1 VYIFPYALSKI
12 MQFNGLAKNEISL
25 KKCSH
30 MKYPKIFFFVI
41 LIFTSAIL
49 LSNQLQST
57 EDVSILVNDSGPFIG
72 TSIPHQS
79 GYDGSGI
86 TISIIDTGIE
96 LNHPDFD
103 DKIIGGYD
111 FIDNDEIP
119 EDANGHGTQVA
130 GIIAS
135 NGDLKGIA
143 PGSKI
148 LMYKVSEDGES
159 VPTDL
164 IIKAIEKSIEDGANI
179 INISLGVNQ
188 TNTKIDQVVN
198 KAVKNNIFVVTAAGN
213 FGPELST
220 IGSPGINPNA
230 ITVGATFNNVAS
242 SLVAT
247 FEIDDKTFNVFPMVG
262 TQVLTDPI
270 TSQILFGKYGK
281 ADDLLGNNFE
291 GSILLI
297 QRGSDIEGEIV
308 YFSDKEKNAANAGAR
323 AIIVYNN
330 QPGIFFGELIHEY
343 VDEGYE
349 PTIPALSVSRD
360 DGLIIREILQS
371 GTEGTLDVFY
381 HPDFVAYFSS
391 RGPVSPF
398 YIKPDL
404 VAPGAFINTT
414 DIDGN
419 YKISS
424 GTSFAAPHVAG
435 TAALILQKNPEL
447 TPQEVK
453 SILMT
458 TTDIVY
464 DQFDDRFPIDVSGN
478 GRVNASNA
486 INAELIITPPN
497 LIFDLSSANQIQ
509 TKDLEI
515 RGIDDQAISI
525 SIRFEENDAADFDY
539 SLDDKNMT
547 INAKLTE
554 QNLGYFESR
563 IIISHNEIDYHIPV
577 MIRVSEGAITV
588 NENGGKFNVDISSP
602 SSWSYAKI
610 SVINQETG
618 KIITDSITPSKNPEM
633 MVSQPGKYWIEA
645 KIKDNDKT
653 LSAYASI
660 HVKTIEH
667 DEKSLGNM
675 LNLPEKT
682 ILIISVI
689 MIVTVIVGLSI
700 RRK

>member
-1 VYIFPYALSKI
+1 MLH
-12 MQFNGLAKNEISL
+12 Q
-25 KKCSH
+25 
-30 MKYPKIFFFVI
+30 KIFFLTILVFTGAI
-41 LIFTSAIL
+41 LIS
-49 LSNQLQST
+49 SQLQST
-57 EDVSILVNDSGPFIG
+57 ENISILVNDSGPFIG
-72 TSIPHQS
+72 TSIPYQS

-86 TISIIDTGIE
+86 VISIIDTGID
-96 LNHPDFD
+96 LNHPDLD
-103 DKIIGGYD
+103 GQIIGGYD
-111 FIDNDEIP
+111 FVDNDEVP
-119 EDANGHGTQVA
+119 EDVNGHGTQVA

-135 NGDLKGIA
+135 NGNLKGIA
-143 PGSKI
+143 PNSKI

-159 VPTDL
+159 VPSNL
-164 IIKAIEKSIEDGANI
+164 IIKAIEKSIEDGADI
-179 INISLGVNQ
+179 INISLGINQ
-188 TNTKIDQVVN
+188 TNTKIDQAVN
-198 KAVKNNIFVVTAAGN
+198 KAIKNNIFVVTAAGN

-230 ITVGATFNNVAS
+230 ITVGATFNNVTS
-242 SLVAT
+242 SLVST
-247 FEIDDKTFNVFPMVG
+247 FEIESKTFNVFPMVG
-262 TQVLTDPI
+262 TKALTEPI
-270 TSQILFGKYGK
+270 TSQIIFGKYGK
-281 ADDLLGNNFE
+281 VDDLLGNNFE

-297 QRGSDIEGEIV
+297 QRGSDIEDEIV
-308 YFSDKEKNAANAGAR
+308 YFSDKEKNAAHVGAK
-323 AIIVYNN
+323 AVLVYNN
-330 QPGIFFGELIHEY
+330 EPGIFFGELIHEY

-349 PTIPALSVSRD
+349 PTIPALSLSRD
-360 DGLIIREILQS
+360 DGLVIREILQS
-371 GTEGTLDVFY
+371 DTEGTLDVFY

-414 DIDGN
+414 DTNGN

-447 TPQEVK
+447 TPQELK

-464 DQFDDRFPIDVSGN
+464 DQFNDRFPIEVSGN
-478 GRVNASNA
+478 GRISASNA
-486 INAELIITPPN
+486 INAELIIMPPN

-515 RGIDDQAISI
+515 SGIDDQSISI

-563 IIISHNEIDYHIPV
+563 IIINHNEIDYHIPV
-577 MIRVSEGAITV
+577 MVRVSEGAITV
-588 NENGGKFNVDISSP
+588 NEDGGKFNVGISSP

-610 SVINQETG
+610 SIINQETG
-618 KIITDSITPSKNPEM
+618 KMFAESIVPGKNLEM
-633 MVSQPGKYWIEA
+633 AVSQPGEYWIEA
-645 KIKDNDKT
+645 KIKDDDRT

-660 HVKTIEH
+660 QVKKIGH
-667 DEKSLGNM
+667 DEKDLANT
-675 LNLPEKT
+675 LNLPEKP
-682 ILIISVI
+682 ILIIAAI
-689 MIVTVIVGLSI
+689 MIVTTVVGLSI
-700 RRK
+700 RRR

>member
-1 VYIFPYALSKI
+1 
-12 MQFNGLAKNEISL
+12 MQ
-25 KKCSH
+25 
-30 MKYPKIFFFVI
+30 YQKIFFLII
-41 LIFTSAIL
+41 LISISAVLI
-49 LSNQLQST
+49 SNQLQST
-57 EDVSILVNDSGPFIG
+57 DNISILVNNSGPFIG
-72 TSIPHQS
+72 TSISYQS

-86 TISIIDTGIE
+86 VVSIIDTGID
-96 LNHPDFD
+96 LNHPDLEGQ
-103 DKIIGGYD
+103 IIGGYD
-111 FIDNDEIP
+111 FVDNDEIP
-119 EDANGHGTQVA
+119 EDTNGHGTQVA

-135 NGDLKGIA
+135 NGNLKGIA
-143 PGSKI
+143 PNSKI

-159 VPTDL
+159 VPSHL
-164 IIKAIEKSIEDGANI
+164 IIKAIEKSIEDNADI
-179 INISLGVNQ
+179 INISLGINQ

-230 ITVGATFNNVAS
+230 ITVGATFNNVTS
-242 SLVAT
+242 SIVST
-247 FEIDDKTFNVFPMVG
+247 FEIEDKTFNVFPMVG
-262 TQVLTDPI
+262 TKALTEPI
-270 TSQILFGKYGK
+270 TSQIIFGKYGK
-281 ADDLLGNNFE
+281 VDDLLRNNFE

-308 YFSDKEKNAANAGAR
+308 YFSDKEKNAANVGAR

-330 QPGIFFGELIHEY
+330 EPGIFFGELIHEY

-371 GTEGTLDVFY
+371 DTKGTLDVFY

-414 DIDGN
+414 DTNGN

-447 TPQEVK
+447 TPHELK

-458 TTDIVY
+458 TSEIVY
-464 DQFDDRFPIDVSGN
+464 DQFDDRFPIEVSGN
-478 GRVNASNA
+478 GRIDASKA
-486 INAELIITPPN
+486 INAELIIMPPN

-509 TKDLEI
+509 TKHLKI
-515 RGIDDQAISI
+515 NGIDGESM
-525 SIRFEENDAADFDY
+525 SIRFEESHIVDFDY
-539 SLDDKNMT
+539 DLEDENLV

-554 QNLGYFESR
+554 QSLGEFESR
-563 IIISHNEIDYHIPV
+563 IIINHNEIDYHIPIIV
-577 MIRVSEGAITV
+577 RVSEGAITI
-588 NENGGKFNVDISSP
+588 NEDGGKLGIDILSP

-610 SVINQETG
+610 SIINQETG
-618 KIITDSITPSKNPEM
+618 KTFTDSIVPGKNLEM
-633 MVSQPGKYWIEA
+633 AVSQPGEYWIEA
-645 KIKDNDKT
+645 KIKDGAKT
-653 LSAYASI
+653 LSAYATI
-660 HVKTIEH
+660 QVEKIEH
-667 DEKSLGNM
+667 DEKNLSSM
-675 LNLPEKT
+675 FNLPEKP
-682 ILIISVI
+682 ILIIVAIVI
-689 MIVTVIVGLSI
+689 VIAIVGLSV
-700 RRK
+700 RRR

>member
-1 VYIFPYALSKI
+1 MGAV
-12 MQFNGLAKNEISL
+12 
-25 KKCSH
+25 
-30 MKYPKIFFFVI
+30 
-41 LIFTSAIL
+41 LI
-49 LSNQLQST
+49 SNQLQNT
-57 EDVSILVNDSGPFIG
+57 ENISILVNDSGPFIG
-72 TSIPHQS
+72 TSIPYKS

-86 TISIIDTGIE
+86 IVSIIDTGIDS
-96 LNHPDFD
+96 NHPDLD
-103 DKIIGGYD
+103 GQIIGGYD
-111 FIDNDEIP
+111 FVDSDEIP
-119 EDANGHGTQVA
+119 EDINGHGTQVA

-135 NGDLKGIA
+135 NGNLKGIA
-143 PGSKI
+143 PNSKI

-159 VPTDL
+159 VPSNL
-164 IIKAIEKSIEDGANI
+164 IIKAIEKSIEDGADI
-179 INISLGVNQ
+179 INISLGINQ
-188 TNTKIDQVVN
+188 TNTKIDQAVN
-198 KAVKNNIFVVTAAGN
+198 KAIKNNIFVVTAAGN

-230 ITVGATFNNVAS
+230 ITVGATFNNVTS
-242 SLVAT
+242 SLVST

-262 TQVLTDPI
+262 TEALTEPI
-270 TSQILFGKYGK
+270 TSQIIFGKYGK
-281 ADDLLGNNFE
+281 VDDLFGNDFE

-297 QRGSDIEGEIV
+297 QRGSDIQDEIV
-308 YFSDKEKNAANAGAR
+308 YFSDKEKNAVSVGAK
-323 AIIVYNN
+323 AVIIYNN
-330 QPGIFFGELIHEY
+330 EPGIFFGELIHEY

-349 PTIPALSVSRD
+349 PTIPTLSVSRD
-360 DGLIIREILQS
+360 DGLVIREILQS
-371 GTEGTLDVFY
+371 GTKGILDVFY

-414 DIDGN
+414 DINGE

-447 TPQEVK
+447 TPQELK

-458 TTDIVY
+458 TSEIVY
-464 DQFDDRFPIDVSGN
+464 DQFNDRFPIDVSGN
-478 GRVNASNA
+478 GRINASNA

-515 RGIDDQAISI
+515 NGIDDQSISI
-525 SIRFEENDAADFDY
+525 SIRFEENDVADFDY

-563 IIISHNEIDYHIPV
+563 IIINHNEIDYHIPV
-577 MIRVSEGAITV
+577 MVRVSEGAITV
-588 NENGGKFNVDISSP
+588 NEDGGKFNVGISSP

-610 SVINQETG
+610 YIINQETG
-618 KIITDSITPSKNPEM
+618 KIVTESITPSKNLEM
-633 MVSQPGKYWIEA
+633 TVSQPGKYWIEA
-645 KIKDNDKT
+645 KIKDDDKT

-667 DEKSLGNM
+667 DGKNLVNI
-675 LNLPEKT
+675 LNLPGKP
-682 ILIISVI
+682 ILIIAAI
-689 MIVTVIVGLSI
+689 MIVVAIVGLSI
-700 RRK
+700 RRRESIPN

>member
-1 VYIFPYALSKI
+1 MLY
-12 MQFNGLAKNEISL
+12 Q
-25 KKCSH
+25 
-30 MKYPKIFFFVI
+30 KIFFLTILVFTGAI
-41 LIFTSAIL
+41 LIS
-49 LSNQLQST
+49 SQLQST
-57 EDVSILVNDSGPFIG
+57 ENISILVNDSGPFIG
-72 TSIPHQS
+72 TSIPYQS

-86 TISIIDTGIE
+86 IISIIDTGID
-96 LNHPDFD
+96 LNHPDLD
-103 DKIIGGYD
+103 GQIIGGYD
-111 FIDNDEIP
+111 FVDNDDMP
-119 EDANGHGTQVA
+119 EDINGHGTQVA
-130 GIIAS
+130 GIIAA
-135 NGDLKGIA
+135 NGNLKGIA
-143 PGSKI
+143 PNSKI

-159 VPTDL
+159 VPSNL
-164 IIKAIEKSIEDGANI
+164 IIKAIEKSIEDGADI
-179 INISLGVNQ
+179 INISLGINQ
-188 TNTKIDQVVN
+188 TNTKIDQAVN
-198 KAVKNNIFVVTAAGN
+198 KAIKNNIFVVTAAGN

-230 ITVGATFNNVAS
+230 ITVGATFNNVTS
-242 SLVAT
+242 SLVST
-247 FEIDDKTFNVFPMVG
+247 FEIEGKTFNVFPMVG
-262 TQVLTDPI
+262 TQALTDPI
-270 TSQILFGKYGK
+270 TSQIIFGKYGK
-281 ADDLLGNNFE
+281 VDDLLGNNFE

-308 YFSDKEKNAANAGAR
+308 YFSDKEKNAANVGAK

-330 QPGIFFGELIHEY
+330 EPGIFFGELIHEY

-371 GTEGTLDVFY
+371 GTKGTLDVFY

-414 DIDGN
+414 DTNGN

-464 DQFDDRFPIDVSGN
+464 DQFNDRFPIDVSGT
-478 GRVNASNA
+478 GRISASNA

-515 RGIDDQAISI
+515 SGIDDQSISI

-563 IIISHNEIDYHIPV
+563 IIINHNEIDYHIPV
-577 MIRVSEGAITV
+577 MVRVSEGAITV
-588 NENGGKFNVDISSP
+588 NEDGGKFNVDISSP

-618 KIITDSITPSKNPEM
+618 KIVTESITPSKNLEM
-633 MVSQPGKYWIEA
+633 TVSQPGEYWIEA
-645 KIKDNDKT
+645 KIKDGAKT
-653 LSAYASI
+653 LSAYA
-660 HVKTIEH
+660 TIQVEKLEH
-667 DEKSLGNM
+667 DEKNLANA
-675 LNLPEKT
+675 LNLPEKP
-682 ILIISVI
+682 ILIIAAI
-689 MIVTVIVGLSI
+689 MIVTAIVGLSI
-700 RRK
+700 RRR

>member
-1 VYIFPYALSKI
+1 MLY
-12 MQFNGLAKNEISL
+12 Q
-25 KKCSH
+25 
-30 MKYPKIFFFVI
+30 KIFFLVI
-41 LIFTSAIL
+41 LVFTGTIL
-49 LSNQLQST
+49 ISSQLQST
-57 EDVSILVNDSGPFIG
+57 ENISILVNNSGPFIG
-72 TSIPHQS
+72 TSIPYQS

-86 TISIIDTGIE
+86 IISIIDTGID
-96 LNHPDFD
+96 LSHPDLEG
-103 DKIIGGYD
+103 KIIGGYD
-111 FIDNDEIP
+111 FVDNDDIS
-119 EDANGHGTQVA
+119 EDVNGHGTQVA
-130 GIIAS
+130 GIIAA
-135 NGDLKGIA
+135 NGNLKGIA
-143 PGSKI
+143 PNSKI

-159 VPTDL
+159 VPSHL
-164 IIKAIEKSIEDGANI
+164 IIKAIEKSIEDGADI
-179 INISLGVNQ
+179 INISLGINQ
-188 TNTKIDQVVN
+188 TNTKIDQAVN
-198 KAVKNNIFVVTAAGN
+198 KAIKNNIFVVTAAGN

-220 IGSPGINPNA
+220 IGSPGINPNT
-230 ITVGATFNNVAS
+230 ITVGATFNNVTS

-247 FEIDDKTFNVFPMVG
+247 FEIEDKTFNVFPMVG
-262 TQVLTDPI
+262 TQALTDPI
-270 TSQILFGKYGK
+270 TSQIIFGKYGK
-281 ADDLLGNNFE
+281 IDDLLGNNFE

-308 YFSDKEKNAANAGAR
+308 YFSDKEKNAANVGAK

-330 QPGIFFGELIHEY
+330 EPGIFFGELIHEY

-371 GTEGTLDVFY
+371 DTKGILDVFY

-414 DIDGN
+414 DTNGN

-464 DQFDDRFPIDVSGN
+464 DQFNDRFPIDVSGT
-478 GRVNASNA
+478 GRINASNA

-515 RGIDDQAISI
+515 SGIDDQPISV
-525 SIRFEENDAADFDY
+525 SIRFEENDVADFDY
-539 SLDDKNMT
+539 SLDDNNMT
-547 INAKLTE
+547 VNAKLTE

-563 IIISHNEIDYHIPV
+563 IIINHNEIDYHIPV
-577 MIRVSEGAITV
+577 MVRVSEGAITV
-588 NENGGKFNVDISSP
+588 NEDGGKFNVGISSP

-618 KIITDSITPSKNPEM
+618 KIVTESITPSKNSGII
-633 MVSQPGKYWIEA
+633 VSQPGEYWIEA
-645 KIKDNDKT
+645 KIKDGAKT

-660 HVKTIEH
+660 QVKKIGH
-667 DEKSLGNM
+667 DEKDLANA
-675 LNLPEKT
+675 LNLPEKP
-682 ILIISVI
+682 ILIIAAI
-689 MIVTVIVGLSI
+689 MIVTAVVGLSI
-700 RRK
+700 RRR

>member
-1 VYIFPYALSKI
+1 MLY
-12 MQFNGLAKNEISL
+12 Q
-25 KKCSH
+25 
-30 MKYPKIFFFVI
+30 KIFFLVI
-41 LIFTSAIL
+41 LVFTGAIL
-49 LSNQLQST
+49 ISSQLQST
-57 EDVSILVNDSGPFIG
+57 ENISILVNDSGPFIG
-72 TSIPHQS
+72 TSIPYQS
-79 GYDGSGI
+79 GYNGSGI
-86 TISIIDTGIE
+86 IISIIDTGID
-96 LNHPDFD
+96 LNHPDLD
-103 DKIIGGYD
+103 GQIIGGYD
-111 FIDNDEIP
+111 FVDNDEVP
-119 EDANGHGTQVA
+119 EDINGHGTQVA

-135 NGDLKGIA
+135 NGNLKGIA
-143 PGSKI
+143 PNSKI

-159 VPTDL
+159 VPSNL
-164 IIKAIEKSIEDGANI
+164 IIKAIEKSIEDGADI
-179 INISLGVNQ
+179 INISLGINQ
-188 TNTKIDQVVN
+188 TNTKIDQAVN
-198 KAVKNNIFVVTAAGN
+198 KAIKNNIFVVTAAGN

-230 ITVGATFNNVAS
+230 ITVGATFNNVTS

-247 FEIDDKTFNVFPMVG
+247 FEIEDKTFNVFPMVG
-262 TQVLTDPI
+262 TQALTDPI
-270 TSQILFGKYGK
+270 TSQIIFGKYGK
-281 ADDLLGNNFE
+281 IDDLLGNNFE
-291 GSILLI
+291 DSILLI

-308 YFSDKEKNAANAGAR
+308 YFSDKEKNAADVGAK

-330 QPGIFFGELIHEY
+330 EPGIFFGELIHEY

-371 GTEGTLDVFY
+371 DTKGILDVFY

-414 DIDGN
+414 DTNGN

-424 GTSFAAPHVAG
+424 GTSFAAPHVAS

-464 DQFDDRFPIDVSGN
+464 DQFNDRFPIDVSGN

-525 SIRFEENDAADFDY
+525 SVRFEENDAAEFDY

-563 IIISHNEIDYHIPV
+563 IIISHNDIDYHIPV
-577 MIRVSEGAITV
+577 MVRVSEGAITV
-588 NENGGKFNVDISSP
+588 NEDGGKFNVGISSP

-618 KIITDSITPSKNPEM
+618 KIVTESITPSKNPGIT
-633 MVSQPGKYWIEA
+633 VSQPGEYWIEA
-645 KIKDNDKT
+645 KIKDGAKT
-653 LSAYASI
+653 LSAYA
-660 HVKTIEH
+660 TIQVEKLEH
-667 DEKSLGNM
+667 DEKNLANA
-675 LNLPEKT
+675 LNLPEKP
-682 ILIISVI
+682 ILIIAAI
-689 MIVTVIVGLSI
+689 MIVTAIVGLSI
-700 RRK
+700 RRR

>member
-1 VYIFPYALSKI
+1 
-12 MQFNGLAKNEISL
+12 MQ
-25 KKCSH
+25 
-30 MKYPKIFFFVI
+30 YQKIFFLVI
-41 LIFTSAIL
+41 LVFTGAIL
-49 LSNQLQST
+49 ISSQLQST
-57 EDVSILVNDSGPFIG
+57 ENISILVNDSGPFIG
-72 TSIPHQS
+72 TSIPYQS

-86 TISIIDTGIE
+86 IISIIDTGID
-96 LNHPDFD
+96 LNHPDLD
-103 DKIIGGYD
+103 GQIIGGYD
-111 FIDNDEIP
+111 FVDNDEMP
-119 EDANGHGTQVA
+119 EDINGHGTQVA

-135 NGDLKGIA
+135 NGNLKGIA
-143 PGSKI
+143 PNSKI

-159 VPTDL
+159 VPSNL
-164 IIKAIEKSIEDGANI
+164 IIKAIEKSIEDGADI
-179 INISLGVNQ
+179 INISLGINQ
-188 TNTKIDQVVN
+188 TNTKIDQAVN
-198 KAVKNNIFVVTAAGN
+198 KAIKNNIFVVTAAGN

-230 ITVGATFNNVAS
+230 ITVGATFNNVTS

-247 FEIDDKTFNVFPMVG
+247 FEIEDKTFNVFPMVG
-262 TQVLTDPI
+262 TQALTDPI
-270 TSQILFGKYGK
+270 TSQIIFGKYGK
-281 ADDLLGNNFE
+281 IDDLLGNNFE

-308 YFSDKEKNAANAGAR
+308 YFSDKEKNAANVGAK

-330 QPGIFFGELIHEY
+330 EPGIFFGELIHEY

-371 GTEGTLDVFY
+371 DTKGILDVFY

-414 DIDGN
+414 DTNGN

-464 DQFDDRFPIDVSGN
+464 DQFNDRFPIDVSGT
-478 GRVNASNA
+478 GRISASNA

-515 RGIDDQAISI
+515 RGIDDQSISI

-563 IIISHNEIDYHIPV
+563 IIINHNEIDYHIPV
-577 MIRVSEGAITV
+577 MVRVSEGAITV
-588 NENGGKFNVDISSP
+588 NEDDGKFNVGISSP

-618 KIITDSITPSKNPEM
+618 KIVTESITPSKNPGIT
-633 MVSQPGKYWIEA
+633 VSQPGEYWIEA
-645 KIKDNDKT
+645 KIKDGAKT

-660 HVKTIEH
+660 QVKKIGH
-667 DEKSLGNM
+667 DEKDLANA
-675 LNLPEKT
+675 LNLPEKP
-682 ILIISVI
+682 ILIIAAI
-689 MIVTVIVGLSI
+689 MIVTAVVGLSI
-700 RRK
+700 RRR

>member
-1 VYIFPYALSKI
+1 
-12 MQFNGLAKNEISL
+12 MQ
-25 KKCSH
+25 
-30 MKYPKIFFFVI
+30 YQKIFFLII
-41 LIFTSAIL
+41 LISISAVLI
-49 LSNQLQST
+49 SNQLEST
-57 EDVSILVNDSGPFIG
+57 DNISILVNNSGPFIG
-72 TSIPHQS
+72 TSIPYQN

-86 TISIIDTGIE
+86 VVSIIDTGID
-96 LNHPDFD
+96 LNHPDLEGQ
-103 DKIIGGYD
+103 IIGGYD
-111 FIDNDEIP
+111 FVDNDEIP
-119 EDANGHGTQVA
+119 EDTNGHGTQVA

-135 NGDLKGIA
+135 NGNLKGIA
-143 PGSKI
+143 PNSKI

-159 VPTDL
+159 VPSHL
-164 IIKAIEKSIEDGANI
+164 IIKAIEKSIEDNADI
-179 INISLGVNQ
+179 INISLGINQ
-188 TNTKIDQVVN
+188 TNTKIDQAVN

-230 ITVGATFNNVAS
+230 ITVGATFNNVTNS
-242 SLVAT
+242 IVST
-247 FEIDDKTFNVFPMVG
+247 FEIEDKSFNVFPMVG
-262 TQVLTDPI
+262 TQSLTEPI
-270 TSQILFGKYGK
+270 VSQIIFGKYGK
-281 ADDLLGNNFE
+281 VNDLLENDVE

-297 QRGSDIEGEIV
+297 ERGSDIENEII
-308 YFSDKEKNAANAGAR
+308 YFSDKEKNASDVGAR

-330 QPGIFFGELIHEY
+330 EPGIFFGELIHEY

-360 DGLIIREILQS
+360 DGLIIKEILQS
-371 GTEGTLDVFY
+371 GTKGTLDVFY

-414 DIDGN
+414 DINGN

-464 DQFDDRFPIDVSGN
+464 DQFNDRFPIDVSGN

-486 INAELIITPPN
+486 INAELIIMPPN
-497 LIFDLSSANQIQ
+497 LIFDLSPANQIQ
-509 TKDLEI
+509 TKHLKINEI
-515 RGIDDQAISI
+515 DGESM
-525 SIRFEENDAADFDY
+525 SIRFEESHIVDFDY
-539 SLDDKNMT
+539 DLDDKNIV

-554 QNLGYFESR
+554 QSLGEFESR
-563 IIISHNEIDYHIPV
+563 VVINYDEIDYHIPIIV
-577 MIRVSEGAITV
+577 RVSEGAITV
-588 NENGGKFNVDISSP
+588 NVDGGKLGIDVSSP

-610 SVINQETG
+610 SIINQETG
-618 KIITDSITPSKNPEM
+618 KTFTDSI
-633 MVSQPGKYWIEA
+633 VPGKNSELTVYEPGEYWIEA
-645 KIKDNDKT
+645 KIKDDDKT
-653 LSAYASI
+653 LSTYATI
-660 HVKTIEH
+660 QVEKIEH
-667 DEKSLGNM
+667 DEKNFANT
-675 LNLPEKT
+675 LNLPEKP
-682 ILIISVI
+682 ILIIAAI
-689 MIVTVIVGLSI
+689 MIVTAIVGLSI
-700 RRK
+700 RRR

>member
-1 VYIFPYALSKI
+1 
-12 MQFNGLAKNEISL
+12 MQ
-25 KKCSH
+25 
-30 MKYPKIFFFVI
+30 YQKIFFLAI
-41 LIFTSAIL
+41 LISISAVLI
-49 LSNQLQST
+49 SNQLQST
-57 EDVSILVNDSGPFIG
+57 DNISILVNNSGPFIG
-72 TSIPHQS
+72 TSISYQS

-86 TISIIDTGIE
+86 VVSIIDTGID
-96 LNHPDFD
+96 LNHPDLEGQ
-103 DKIIGGYD
+103 IIGGYD
-111 FIDNDEIP
+111 FVDNDEIP
-119 EDANGHGTQVA
+119 EDTNGHGTQVA

-135 NGDLKGIA
+135 NGNLKGIA
-143 PGSKI
+143 PNSKI

-159 VPTDL
+159 VPSHL
-164 IIKAIEKSIEDGANI
+164 IIKAIEKSIEDNADI
-179 INISLGVNQ
+179 INISLGINQ
-188 TNTKIDQVVN
+188 TNTKIDQMVN

-230 ITVGATFNNVAS
+230 ITVGATFNNVTS
-242 SLVAT
+242 SLVST

-262 TQVLTDPI
+262 TQALTEPI
-270 TSQILFGKYGK
+270 TSQIIFGKYGR
-281 ADDLLGNNFE
+281 ANDLLENDVK

-297 QRGSDIEGEIV
+297 ERGSDIENEII
-308 YFSDKEKNAANAGAR
+308 YFSDKEKNAANVGAR

-330 QPGIFFGELIHEY
+330 EPGIFFGELIHEY

-360 DGLIIREILQS
+360 DGLIIKEILQS
-371 GTEGTLDVFY
+371 DTKGTLDVFY

-414 DIDGN
+414 DINGN

-464 DQFDDRFPIDVSGN
+464 DQFNDRFPIEVSGN
-478 GRVNASNA
+478 GRISASNA

-563 IIISHNEIDYHIPV
+563 IIISHNDIDYHIPV
-577 MIRVSEGAITV
+577 MVRVSEGAITV
-588 NENGGKFNVDISSP
+588 NEDGGKFNVDIASP

-618 KIITDSITPSKNPEM
+618 KIVTESITPNKNSGIT
-633 MVSQPGKYWIEA
+633 VSQPGEYWIEA
-645 KIKDNDKT
+645 EIDRT

-660 HVKTIEH
+660 HVETIEH
-667 DEKSLGNM
+667 DEKNLGNI
-675 LNLPEKT
+675 LNLPGKT
-682 ILIISVI
+682 ILIISAI
-689 MIVTVIVGLSI
+689 MIVTAIVGLSI
-700 RRK
+700 RRTSN

>member
-1 VYIFPYALSKI
+1 
-12 MQFNGLAKNEISL
+12 MQ
-25 KKCSH
+25 
-30 MKYPKIFFFVI
+30 YQKIFFLII
-41 LIFTSAIL
+41 LISISAIL
-49 LSNQLQST
+49 ISNQLQST
-57 EDVSILVNDSGPFIG
+57 DNISILVNNSGPFIG
-72 TSIPHQS
+72 TSIPYQS
-79 GYDGSGI
+79 GYDGNGI
-86 TISIIDTGIE
+86 VISIIDTGID
-96 LNHPDFD
+96 LNHPDLEGQ
-103 DKIIGGYD
+103 IIGGYD
-111 FIDNDEIP
+111 FVDNDDMP
-119 EDANGHGTQVA
+119 EDINGHGTQVA

-135 NGDLKGIA
+135 NGNLKGIA
-143 PGSKI
+143 PNSKI

-159 VPTDL
+159 VPSNL
-164 IIKAIEKSIEDGANI
+164 IIKAIEKSIEDGADI
-179 INISLGVNQ
+179 INISLGINQ
-188 TNTKIDQVVN
+188 TNTKIDQAVN
-198 KAVKNNIFVVTAAGN
+198 KAIKNNIFVVTAAGN

-230 ITVGATFNNVAS
+230 ITVGATFNNVTS
-242 SLVAT
+242 SLVST
-247 FEIDDKTFNVFPMVG
+247 FEIEDKTFNVFPMVG
-262 TQVLTDPI
+262 TKALTEPI
-270 TSQILFGKYGK
+270 TSQIIFGKYGK
-281 ADDLLGNNFE
+281 VDDLLGNNFE

-308 YFSDKEKNAANAGAR
+308 YFSDKEKNAADVGAK
-323 AIIVYNN
+323 AVIVYNN
-330 QPGIFFGELIHEY
+330 EPGIFFGELIHEY
-343 VDEGYE
+343 VNEGYE

-371 GTEGTLDVFY
+371 NTKGTLDVFY

-414 DIDGN
+414 DINGN

-464 DQFDDRFPIDVSGN
+464 DQFNDRFPIDVSGN
-478 GRVNASNA
+478 GRISASNA
-486 INAELIITPPN
+486 INAELIIMPPN

-515 RGIDDQAISI
+515 SGIDDQAISI

-577 MIRVSEGAITV
+577 MVRVSEGAITV
-588 NENGGKFNVDISSP
+588 NEDGGKFNVGISSP

-610 SVINQETG
+610 SIINQETG
-618 KIITDSITPSKNPEM
+618 KIVTESITPSKNSGIT
-633 MVSQPGKYWIEA
+633 VSQPGEYWIEA
-645 KIKDNDKT
+645 KIKEGAKT
-653 LSAYASI
+653 LSAYATI
-660 HVKTIEH
+660 QVEKIEH
-667 DEKSLGNM
+667 DEKNLANT
-675 LNLPEKT
+675 LNLPEKP
-682 ILIISVI
+682 ILIIAAI
-689 MIVTVIVGLSI
+689 MIVTAIVGLSI
-700 RRK
+700 RR